1 MNPKQFGEFMR
12 GLRQKQR
19 LSLRNAADQ
28 ATISVTYLWQIEKGE
43 RTPSAEILKKLTPI
57 YEVTVEELL
66 KAVGYLEEPKVEM
79 SDLER
84 LEWAFNLARTDPDYK
99 FGTYLRGSEL
109 TPEVKRYIVEAYE
122 RASGKK
128 LL

>member
-1 MNPKQFGEFMR
+1 MEPKEFGEFMR
-12 GLRQKQR
+12 DLRERKK
-19 LSLRNAADQ
+19 LSLRDAAKGVM
-28 ATISVTYLWQIEKGE
+28 SVTYLWQIEKGD
-43 RTPSAEILKKLTPI
+43 RNPSAEILKKLAPI
-57 YEVTVEELL
+57 YEVTIQELL
-66 KAVGYLEEPKVEM
+66 KAAGYLEEPKIEM

-99 FGTYLRGSEL
+99 FGTYLRGPEL

-122 RASGKK
+122 KASGKK